1 MFILSNRRGPKK
13 VEGRP
18 NPPPPSTQPN
28 KSEMTELM
36 SHRYIAQCA
45 LDETEAYRTTFDAI
59 SGGAFV
65 LVMGEFATQVGGV
78 NDSDYL
84 MTGAVRVSPLLLATY
99 DEIVTVIHAA
109 CKTIQTTAVEELLVC
124 PNCDFAE
131 TGAVTERTPSLRVK
145 VLTFRA
151 LDKDYVADFWLSD
164 SGLNGLVLC
173 LQSDD

>member
-1 MFILSNRRGPKK
+1 MRGAWTLPL
-13 VEGRP
+13 
-18 NPPPPSTQPN
+18 PPSPSTQQK
-28 KSEMTELM
+28 KSEMSDLM

-45 LDETEAYRTTFDAI
+45 LGETEAYRTTFDAI
-59 SGGAFV
+59 RGGAV
-65 LVMGEFATQVGGV
+65 VYATGEFGMQVGGLK
-78 NDSDYL
+78 NCDYN
-84 MTGAVRVSPLLLATY
+84 MTGVVRVSPLLLATY

-109 CKTIQTTAVEELLVC
+109 CKAIQNTAVEELLVC

-145 VLTFRA
+145 VVTFSA
-151 LDKDYVADFWLSD
+151 LDKDFVADIWLSD